1 MTFYENVEVG
11 PPTKSNQGAPNETV
25 TPLVVPIDT
34 ARKDSE
40 VLCHGAVSVHLSVP
54 AIDRCRGGVS
64 AAGQAG
70 RRHRSIAAWPA
81 PSSNGATAARRTA
94 ERWSAAKASSVTFT
108 AAVGG

>member
-1 MTFYENVEVG
+1 MKLLRRWWFLLTLLAY
-11 PPTKSNQGAPNETV
+11 SMQQ
-25 TPLVVPIDT
+25 
-34 ARKDSE
+34 

-94 ERWSAAKASSVTFT
+94 ARWSAAKASSVTFT